1 VLRHV
6 AFLRA
11 INTTGRRAKNED
23 LCEVFTRMG
32 ASYAEG
38 FIASGNV
45 IFDMDRPVSQGFVD
59 ELEPAFRDTFGFEI
73 PTIIRTAD
81 DVRSVSL
88 FRPFPDEV
96 INGSAGRL
104 YVGFLKSTPEPE
116 SIKKVLA
123 DSTASDRLA
132 IHRNELYWLSASGET
147 ESDISIPGI
156 ERTVGTMT
164 VRVMN
169 TVNRIVERF
178 LTT

>member
-1 VLRHV
+1 MSL
-6 AFLRA
+6 
-11 INTTGRRAKNED
+11 NTH
-23 LCEVFTRMG
+23 
-32 ASYAEG
+32 S
-38 FIASGNV
+38 
-45 IFDMDRPVSQGFVD
+45 
-59 ELEPAFRDTFGFEI
+59 RDTFGFEI

-96 INGSAGRL
+96 IDGSAGRL

-164 VRVMN
+164 VRVVN